1 MELDLLARGRLVR
14 CHQAPGGSDGK
25 SRSCFLTSGAAACS
39 HLAGSVLGVGSEH
52 GRGVD
57 QAFWA
62 GVEQPQPRP
71 AWEEGPP
78 DRLDAKGRLIWVGF
92 TEGQAASQG

>member
-1 MELDLLARGRLVR
+1 MGARGLVT
-14 CHQAPGGSDGK
+14 AVF
-25 SRSCFLTSGAAACS
+25 SCTQLMFTDPCACWA
-39 HLAGSVLGVGSEH
+39 LLMPKLGSEH

-57 QAFWA
+57 QALWA

-71 AWEEGPP
+71 TWEEGPP

>member
-1 MELDLLARGRLVR
+1 M
-14 CHQAPGGSDGK
+14 
-25 SRSCFLTSGAAACS
+25 
-39 HLAGSVLGVGSEH
+39 LGVGSEH

-92 TEGQAASQG
+92 IINYFIYCLFFTVVGLCHCVGFV